1 MPEPDRPAF
10 ETPIVIPIDLPA
22 DRLSMRVGQMPGA
35 ALLEGG
41 PGFGD
46 AGRWSILAARPAG
59 VLDSPS
65 RSSDRWRYSPR
76 GSAGER
82 RATSPE
88 PWELGRG
95 GPLVG
100 LARLLDRLG
109 LDRPVESDRDEEDR
123 PPFLG
128 GLIGYLGYD
137 LAPWIE
143 RVPRKAPKED
153 SIPDLAFGLYDTFV
167 AVDHRSG
174 EANLWVTNVLGEP
187 ADRVESRA
195 RSWLEALRRPPGALP
210 GSGFEEPPA
219 SNFSP
224 EGYREAIRRT
234 VEYTHSGD
242 IFQANISQR
251 FSAIGRPEPL
261 DLHRRLRR
269 RSPAPYSAY
278 LRIGEGQAV
287 ISSSPELF
295 YRIRGDHIV
304 TRPIKGTR
312 PRGATPGEDRAML
325 AELVAS
331 PKDRAE
337 LAMIVDLERNDLGRV
352 CAFGSVKV
360 TEPSVIE
367 SFETVHH
374 QVATIEG
381 RLRPGVGP
389 IEVVRAVFPGGSI
402 TGAPK
407 IRAMEIIDELEP
419 NRRGVYTGAI
429 GYFGAGGEAAFNIA
443 IRTMVVDGPWVGYQV
458 GGGIVAD
465 SDPGLEYEE
474 TMHKGRAMRDV
485 LEGRA

>member
-10 ETPIVIPIDLPA
+10 EPPIVIPIDLPA
-22 DRLSMRVGQMPGA
+22 DRLAMRVGEMPGA

-59 VLDSPS
+59 MFDVPFLTM
-65 RSSDRWRYSPR
+65 DRWRFAYR
-76 GSAGER
+76 GMDEER
-82 RATSPE
+82 QAIFPE
-88 PWELGRG
+88 RWEFGRG
-95 GPLVG
+95 DPLVG
-100 LARLLDRLG
+100 LDRLVDRLG
-109 LDRPVESDRDEEDR
+109 LGRPVEEGPGGGDR

-137 LAPWIE
+137 LARWIE

-153 SIPDLAFGLYDTFV
+153 AVPDLAFGLYDTFV

-174 EANLWVTNVLGEP
+174 EAKLWVTNVLGES
-187 ADRVESRA
+187 ADRVDYRV
-195 RSWLEALRRPPGALP
+195 RSWLEALRRPPRSLP
-210 GSGFEEPPA
+210 RSGFEAPPT

-224 EGYREAIRRT
+224 EGYRGAVRRA
-234 VEYTHSGD
+234 VDYIHAGD

-251 FSAIGRPEPL
+251 FTAIGRPEPL
-261 DLHRRLRR
+261 DLYRRLRH
-269 RSPAPYSAY
+269 RSPSPYSAY
-278 LRIGEGQAV
+278 LRFGEGRAV
-287 ISSSPELF
+287 VSSSPELF
-295 YRIRGDHIV
+295 YRTRGDHII

-312 PRGATPGEDRAML
+312 PRGATPEEDRAMR
-325 AELVAS
+325 AELVDS

-352 CAFGSVKV
+352 CAFGSVRV

-419 NRRGVYTGAI
+419 SRRGVYTGAI
-429 GYFGAGGEAAFNIA
+429 GYFGAGGNAAFNIA
-443 IRTMVVDGPWVGYQV
+443 IRTMVVEGPRVRYQV

-465 SDPGLEYEE
+465 SDPQLEFEE